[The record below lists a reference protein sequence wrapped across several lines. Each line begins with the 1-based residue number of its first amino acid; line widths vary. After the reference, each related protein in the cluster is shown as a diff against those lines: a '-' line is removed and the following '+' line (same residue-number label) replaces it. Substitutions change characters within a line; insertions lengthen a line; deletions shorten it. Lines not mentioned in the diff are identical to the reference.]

1 MSWHSPTPGTPAHRL
16 RTTARAVAACI
27 PLGLYLAA
35 SYYIPC

>member
-1 MSWHSPTPGTPAHRL
+1 MSWHSPHPGTAAHRL
-16 RTTARAVAACI
+16 RTAVRTVAACI